1 MTDITTAMVLAAGLG
16 TRMRPITDRLPK
28 PMVEVGGRAMIDFAL
43 DSLAAAGVTTA
54 VVNLHAHADLL
65 ERHLEGRTR
74 PRIILSDE
82 RGELLET
89 GGGIARALPLLGDAP
104 FFVMN
109 ADTVWIEGIRPNLR
123 SLANRFDPEA
133 MDICLLLA
141 PAATSIGYDGRGD
154 FLMDGLGRLTPRPER
169 LTVPFVYAGAA
180 VVAPALFEDAPQG
193 AFSLNRLFRRAAEAG
208 RLFGQRMEGVWM
220 HVGTPEAIAEAEE
233 AIARSKD

>member
-1 MTDITTAMVLAAGLG
+1 
-16 TRMRPITDRLPK
+16 MRPITDRLPK

-43 DSLAAAGVTTA
+43 DSLADAGVTTA

-65 ERHLEGRTR
+65 ERHLQGRTR
-74 PRIILSDE
+74 PRIVLSDE
-82 RGELLET
+82 RGELAEDRRRHRP
-89 GGGIARALPLLGDAP
+89 GAAVAGRRALLL
-104 FFVMN
+104 MN

-123 SLANRFDPEA
+123 SLANRFDARE

-233 AIARSKD
+233 AIARFQGLRAWRPPRGARS